1 MNNKDL
7 RSLMEA
13 YDSLATPTGDAA
25 MSNDLANT
33 ADVDTQTSGEGDS
46 LNEKILAVDNNTDLF
61 KSILRDIAKLISKGT
76 KLEPWMEEKI
86 IKAINYINS
95 ATNDITNIR
104 DGIKNKSIDSQH

>member
-7 RSLMEA
+7 VSLIEA
-13 YDSLATPTGDAA
+13 YDSLATPTGETA

-46 LNEKILAVDNNTDLF
+46 LNEKILAVDHNTDLF
-61 KSILRDIAKLISKGT
+61 KSTLRDIAKLVSNGT

-86 IKAINYINS
+86 VKAINYINS
-95 ATNDITNIR
+95 ATNDITNI
-104 DGIKNKSIDSQH
+104 KNAILNRE